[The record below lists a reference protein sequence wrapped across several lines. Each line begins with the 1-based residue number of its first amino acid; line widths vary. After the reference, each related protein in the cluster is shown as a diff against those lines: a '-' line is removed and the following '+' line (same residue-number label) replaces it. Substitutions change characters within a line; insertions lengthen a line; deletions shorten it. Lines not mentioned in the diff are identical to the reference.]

1 MKIGI
6 LKESLCIGGT
16 ERSAANISVALAKK
30 HDVTTILF
38 DASGIVYPY
47 GGKLIDM
54 KLPPQKSKLQK
65 AVTSYKRRFKL
76 LQINKKEKSDVVFF
90 FTWRSSPI
98 NTVKLKKS
106 VKIISIRDFGA
117 LKQKPELYKKSLDVS
132 DGVICNSQYIRDYY
146 AKLYP
151 EDADKAFAVHNIIDV
166 EKILVQS
173 KEEIDDEAFIN
184 FRNSHKKVI
193 VAVGRFCKEKAFENL
208 ILAFKEC
215 QERIDDIGL
224 VFVGDGESKDK
235 CVSIAKESGIDA
247 DVYFAGYQKN
257 PYKYMSK
264 CDAFVLSS
272 RSEGF
277 PNVLAEAMALSLPVI
292 STNCLTG
299 PAEIL
304 MKNCNYDIAKDTF
317 EECDY
322 GIITPRYDSC
332 GEDKAVSQLAAAI
345 VHLLSDEEL
354 MKKYGKLAA
363 ERAAAFS
370 DDAAVKKL
378 EEIFHVLKNRREN
391 K

>member
-1 MKIGI
+1 MKISI

-30 HDVTTILF
+30 HDVTTVLF
-38 DASGIVYPY
+38 DGSQIVYPY
-47 GGKLIDM
+47 GGKLVDM
-54 KLPPQKSKLQK
+54 KLPSRTNIVKKIITAIQRRTGLLKLM
-65 AVTSYKRRFKL
+65 
-76 LQINKKEKSDVVFF
+76 KKEKYDVVFLF
-90 FTWRSSPI
+90 AWQKNPI
-98 NTVKLKKS
+98 NTLKLKNC

-146 AKLYP
+146 VDKYP
-151 EDADKAFAVHNIIDV
+151 EDAEKAFAVHNIIDV
-166 EKILVQS
+166 EKILAQS
-173 KEEIDDEAFIN
+173 KEPIDDEAFIN

-193 VAVGRFCKEKAFENL
+193 VAVGRFCREKAFENL

-215 QERIDDIGL
+215 KDKMNDIGL
-224 VFVGDGESKDK
+224 VFIGDGEPKEN
-235 CVSIAKESGIDA
+235 CIRIAKEADIDA

-257 PYKYMSK
+257 PYKYMAR

-304 MKNCNYDIAKDTF
+304 MKNCDYSVAEDTF
-317 EECDY
+317 KECDY

-332 GEDKAVSQLAAAI
+332 GEELAISQLAGAI

-354 MKKYGKLAA
+354 MKKYGELAS
-363 ERAAAFS
+363 ERAADFS
-370 DDAAVKKL
+370 AEAAVKKL
-378 EEIFHVLKNRREN
+378 EEIFHILIDRREN

>member
-1 MKIGI
+1 MKISI

-16 ERSAANISVALAKK
+16 ERSAANISVALSQK

-38 DASGIVYPY
+38 DGSEIVYPY
-47 GGKLIDM
+47 GGKLVDM
-54 KLPPQKSKLQK
+54 NLPAKKSKLQK
-65 AVTSYKRRFKL
+65 VITNFKRIL
-76 LQINKKEKSDVVFF
+76 SLIHITKKEKSDIVFF
-90 FTWRSSPI
+90 FTGRSSPI
-98 NTVKLKKS
+98 NFIRFKKI
-106 VKIISIRDFGA
+106 VKIISIRDFGGVA
-117 LKQKPELYKKSLDVS
+117 QKPDHYKKSLDSS

-146 AKLYP
+146 VEKYP

-166 EKILVQS
+166 EKILSQS
-173 KEEIDDEAFIN
+173 KEQIDDEAFVN

-193 VAVGRFCKEKAFENL
+193 VAVGRFCKEKSFENL
-208 ILAFKEC
+208 LLAFKEC
-215 QERIDDIGL
+215 KDRMDDIGL
-224 VFVGDGESKDK
+224 VFVGDGEPKDK
-235 CVSIAKESGIDA
+235 CVSIAKEAGIEA

-257 PYKYMSK
+257 PYKYMRK

-304 MKNCNYDIAKDTF
+304 MKNCDYSVAEDTF

-332 GEDKAVSQLAAAI
+332 GEERAISQLAEAI

-354 MKKYGKLAA
+354 IKKYGRLAG
-363 ERAAAFS
+363 ERAADFS
-370 DDAAVKKL
+370 AEAAVEKL
-378 EEIFHVLKNRREN
+378 EEIFCILKDR
-391 K
+391 KS